1 MKIRLDKYLS
11 DMNCGTRSEVK
22 KMIRQGLVC
31 VDQKIIKS
39 PEYKVDTEIQN
50 ISVQGK
56 LLSYE
61 NIATICYTNRR
72 ESSRPPQIAEIRRCW
87 I

>member
-1 MKIRLDKYLS
+1 MEMAVMKIRLDKYLS
-11 DMNCGTRSEVK
+11 DTNCGTRSEVK

-50 ISVQGK
+50 ISV
-56 LLSYE
+56 LF
-61 NIATICYTNRR
+61 RR
-72 ESSRPPQIAEIRRCW
+72 QLTHWKRSVDCI
-87 I
+87 